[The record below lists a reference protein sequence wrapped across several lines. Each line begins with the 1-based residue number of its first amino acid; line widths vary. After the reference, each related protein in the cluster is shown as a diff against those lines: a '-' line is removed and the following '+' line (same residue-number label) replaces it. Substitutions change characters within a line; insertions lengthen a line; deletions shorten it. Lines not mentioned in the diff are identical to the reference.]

1 MKYILIGLIK
11 VYQMI
16 PFSSHIACKYYPTCS
31 NYAIE
36 AIKKHGS
43 FHGTILS
50 IKRILKCNPVSNGG
64 IDLVPNNKIKRK
76 VNKWKKF

>member
-16 PFSSHIACKYYPTCS
+16 PFSSHSACKYYPTCS

-36 AIKKHGS
+36 ALETYGFFKG
-43 FHGTILS
+43 FYLS
-50 IKRILKCNPVSNGG
+50 VKRIFRCSPWGTMGYDPVPERN
-64 IDLVPNNKIKRK
+64 V
-76 VNKWKKF
+76 KK